1 MKRFAIPGIALA
13 ACAAFASPAQAQEN
27 GGTAAATARTSMSGI
42 FSQKQAAAGRTVYSM
57 QCSACHSTSAHSGP
71 AFMKS
76 WQGRTVWDLYAFLK
90 DNMPQSEPGALSDQ
104 EYIQVVTYML
114 SLNRMPAGDK
124 DLAVDQALLKAIR
137 IDTTAVSTSA
147 SGAAPRR

>member
-1 MKRFAIPGIALA
+1 MKLSVVTALLLLA
-13 ACAAFASPAQAQEN
+13 LVAPASSAQSN
-27 GGTAAATARTSMSGI
+27 GTASAARTSMSGI
-42 FSQKQAAAGRTVYSM
+42 FSQKQAAAGRSVYSM

-104 EYIQVVTYML
+104 EYIQVVSYML
-114 SLNRMPAGDK
+114 SLNRMPPGQQ
-124 DLAVDQALLKAIR
+124 DLPADQALLKSIR
-137 IDTTAVSTSA
+137 IDTTAAAPPGSE
-147 SGAAPRR
+147 SGAPHRR

>member
-1 MKRFAIPGIALA
+1 MKLSAVIALLLLA
-13 ACAAFASPAQAQEN
+13 TMAPASSAQAN
-27 GGTAAATARTSMSGI
+27 GTDSAPRTSMSGI
-42 FSQKQAAAGRTVYSM
+42 FSQKQAAAGRSVYSM

-104 EYIQVVTYML
+104 EYIQVVSYML
-114 SLNRMPAGDK
+114 SLNKMPPGQQ
-124 DLAVDQALLKAIR
+124 DLSVDQTLLKSIR
-137 IDTTAVSTSA
+137 IDTTAVAPA
-147 SGAAPRR
+147 SGTGSGAPHRR

>member
-1 MKRFAIPGIALA
+1 MKLFAFAGIALI
-13 ACAAFASPAQAQEN
+13 ACTASASSASAQAN
-27 GGTAAATARTSMSGI
+27 GTTAAAGARTSMSGI
-42 FSQKQAAAGRTVYSM
+42 FSQKQASAGRSVYAM
-57 QCSACHSTSAHSGP
+57 QCSACHSTSAHSGA

-114 SLNRMPAGDK
+114 SLNKMPAGEQ
-124 DLAVDQALLKAIR
+124 DLPVDQALLKSIR
-137 IDTTAVSTSA
+137 IDTTAVSASA
-147 SGAAPRR
+147 SGTAPRR